1 MNVIT
6 EYTIKADQVDT
17 QKAALVLF
25 AEQLKK
31 LNNPSIK
38 FTAYHL
44 HDGVSFKHV
53 TYLKDDA
60 TAELLM
66 SQSFYLELGAGTL
79 ARSEVAPTFSPMD
92 MVATFKV

>member
-1 MNVIT
+1 MNVVT
-6 EYTIKADQVDT
+6 EYKIKADQVGA
-17 QKAALVLF
+17 QKAALIEF
-25 AEQLKK
+25 AAQLKQ
-31 LNNPSIK
+31 LNNPDIK

-60 TAELLM
+60 TAGLLM
-66 SQSFYLELGAGTL
+66 SQEFYKTLGEGT
-79 ARSEVAPTFSPMD
+79 SERCEAEPNFSPMD